1 MIHRRSCFDLLG
13 VMLCHLRLSALQEA
27 GANQS
32 SIVFNIHVRTLVGE
46 TSFFVNLRVLY
57 FQQWPMSVEKASMY
71 T

>member
-1 MIHRRSCFDLLG
+1 MIHRHSCSDLLG
-13 VMLCHLRLSALQEA
+13 VILCHLRLSALQEA

-32 SIVFNIHVRTLVGE
+32 SIVSNIRVRTLGE